1 MPHRRE
7 EELNL
12 GFSSPPKPK
21 PALVITSAPEKSLS
35 PAQVEFNKRLKAL
48 EKARSALA
56 KEKARLDHDLQIC
69 ITQLLPLLEKKNR
82 AERDL
87 LFDAVSARNAL
98 KLTPRRKKGLDDLL
112 NAKASVLLADPSGL
126 SEDDIKRLEAIV
138 QALSLN
144 RAKAEDD
151 ENVQSEFNE
160 MRDMIEGMAEL
171 AGIKL
176 DLSDLDPKMDT
187 SEFERIV
194 HERMAALDSDTRF
207 ERPNTKAKRKPS
219 KAALE
224 REKRQLEVE
233 EAKTKDFKTLYK
245 QLAKALHPDLE
256 TDPALKAKRQ
266 LWMQRLTTA
275 RDNGDLRDMLAI
287 EMEWIGSEFSNL
299 TQASD
304 EKLRTYSLVLKEQI
318 EDTKQ
323 QADELIFQ
331 PQYQFLQRFLPPFGR
346 HLLPDFRIREFHDSI
361 SQLQNMNSILIAGG
375 DAARK
380 MIKSWADEHAR
391 YSGF

>member
-1 MPHRRE
+1 MPHSPE

-35 PAQVEFNKRLKAL
+35 PAQIEFNKRLKAL
-48 EKARSALA
+48 ERARAAFA

-87 LFDAVSARNAL
+87 LFDAVSARNAI

-112 NAKASVLLADPSGL
+112 STKASVLLADPSGL
-126 SEDDIKRLEAIV
+126 SEDDIKRLDSIV
-138 QALSLN
+138 QELGLS

-160 MRDMIEGMAEL
+160 MRAMIESMAEL
-171 AGIKL
+171 AGINL
-176 DLSDLDPKMDT
+176 DLGDLDPKMDP

-194 HERMAALDSDTRF
+194 HERMAALDSDTPF

-224 REKRQLEVE
+224 REKRQREVE
-233 EAKTKDFKTLYK
+233 DAKTKDFKTLYK

-323 QADELIFQ
+323 QADGLIFQ

>member
-1 MPHRRE
+1 MQLASLR
-7 EELNL
+7 
-12 GFSSPPKPK
+12 
-21 PALVITSAPEKSLS
+21 AILS
-35 PAQVEFNKRLKAL
+35 PLVAMEREATKGPWHFSDETDDMYGAPPPEQAWVYGPFLFDDIR
-48 EKARSALA
+48 RSADGTL
-56 KEKARLDHDLQIC
+56 I
-69 ITQLLPLLEKKNR
+69 
-82 AERDL
+82 
-87 LFDAVSARNAL
+87 VSARNAL

-112 NAKASVLLADPSGL
+112 STKASVLLADSSGL

-138 QALSLN
+138 QELSLS

-176 DLSDLDPKMDT
+176 DLSDLDPKMDP

-194 HERMAALDSDTRF
+194 HERMAAFDSDTPF

>member
-1 MPHRRE
+1 MPHSPE

-35 PAQVEFNKRLKAL
+35 PAQIEFNKRLKAL
-48 EKARSALA
+48 ERARAAFA

-87 LFDAVSARNAL
+87 LFDAVSARNAI
-98 KLTPRRKKGLDDLL
+98 KLTPRRTKGLDDLL
-112 NAKASVLLADPSGL
+112 STKASVLLADPSGL
-126 SEDDIKRLEAIV
+126 SEDDIKRLDSIV
-138 QALSLN
+138 QELGLS

-160 MRDMIEGMAEL
+160 MRAMIESMAEL
-171 AGIKL
+171 AGINL
-176 DLSDLDPKMDT
+176 DLGDLDPKMDP

-194 HERMAALDSDTRF
+194 HERMAALDSDTPF

-224 REKRQLEVE
+224 REKRQREVE
-233 EAKTKDFKTLYK
+233 DAKTKDFKTLYK

-323 QADELIFQ
+323 QADGLIFQ